1 MHMFVTKSHNK
12 CDILY
17 MIFYVYIIILLNIFL
32 IFIII
37 YHKICFAFLV

>member
-17 MIFYVYIIILLNIFL
+17 MIFYVYIYGPIFEV
-32 IFIII
+32 IF
-37 YHKICFAFLV
+37 Y